1 MQSRSNMQRKKKEK
15 GMPDKMQRFISDKT
29 AAEIKDKLTEKA
41 TIKNLELVKNLTPDQ
56 IDTYID
62 SNITDLDSNKYL
74 VRILLGPET
83 VRGVIRLRMEIRLP
97 AGNRCIHHLEL
108 LLHPI

>member
-41 TIKNLELVKNLTPDQ
+41 TIKNLELVKNLTPAE
-56 IDTYID
+56 IDNYID
-62 SNITDLDSNKYL
+62 SNITDLDSTKAFLKNLTKVVL
-74 VRILLGPET
+74 
-83 VRGVIRLRMEIRLP
+83 
-97 AGNRCIHHLEL
+97 HLIEHL
-108 LLHPI
+108 DLK